1 MVRQGPPETA
11 HLRPYRGLRAG
22 IERGRPGE
30 DVKCDSVFGHLLAL
44 AGKCLFHQVSQE
56 LSAAP
61 RGERR
66 QGQETLQV
74 GAKIRQPGRVQLPR
88 TRARARPFHP
98 LDSQNRS
105 SVSTGPLTVTL
116 LNSSF
121 YQDVQFTFTPGSVL
135 SFQFVSTSNVD
146 AVAPDAFTVAI
157 LDHTLSEIPT
167 NNPNGLNS
175 FLEVDLPSAGSGTQV
190 TASSDTSGIGVTT
203 MVTVV
208 TPCDVSGNAN
218 ANISDVQAI
227 VNQALG
233 ASPPVT
239 DVSNDG
245 VVNVV
250 DIQFVINAALGLGCP
265 AS

>member
-1 MVRQGPPETA
+1 
-11 HLRPYRGLRAG
+11 
-22 IERGRPGE
+22 
-30 DVKCDSVFGHLLAL
+30 
-44 AGKCLFHQVSQE
+44 
-56 LSAAP
+56 
-61 RGERR
+61 
-66 QGQETLQV
+66 
-74 GAKIRQPGRVQLPR
+74 
-88 TRARARPFHP
+88 
-98 LDSQNRS
+98 
-105 SVSTGPLTVTL
+105 VTL

-208 TPCDVSGNAN
+208 
-218 ANISDVQAI
+218 
-227 VNQALG
+227 
-233 ASPPVT
+233 PPAMSVVT
-239 DVSNDG
+239 RTQTSRTSRRSS
-245 VVNVV
+245 
-250 DIQFVINAALGLGCP
+250 IKRSARHP
-265 AS
+265 R